1 MKNMDVIVV
10 GELNTDIIL
19 DQIGAFPEIG
29 KEIVARQMAITL
41 GSSSAIF
48 ASNLSSLGAKVA
60 FIGKIGKDHFGE
72 FILHTLQ
79 SKGVDTS
86 NIRQSELLRTG
97 TTLVLNYNEERAMV
111 TYPGA
116 MDDLCLNDIIPT
128 QLARG
133 KHLHFSSFFLQAGLR
148 ENIGNLFQLAKAYG
162 LTTSFDPQWDPAE
175 KWHMKM
181 EEILPFVD
189 VFLPNEKELMNI
201 TGASSLNTAIHSIK
215 DISNIIVVKRGNK
228 GSLSWYNGKLLH
240 KEPFLN
246 KTVVDAIGAG
256 DSLNAGFIFKLIQDA
271 PLEVCQEFGN
281 LTGAIS
287 TTERGGTSA
296 FTDHKKVMKVAKERF
311 GYAE

>member
-1 MKNMDVIVV
+1 MKNIDVIVV

-19 DQIGAFPEIG
+19 DQIGAFPEMG

-72 FILHTLQ
+72 FIIHTLQ

-86 NIRQSELLRTG
+86 SIRQSEVLRTG

-116 MDDLCLNDIIPT
+116 MDELSLNDIIPT
-128 QLARG
+128 QLACA
-133 KHLHFSSFFLQAGLR
+133 KHLHFSSYYLQAGLR
-148 ENIGNLFQLAKAYG
+148 ENIGKLFRLAKAYG

-175 KWHMKM
+175 KWHMNM
-181 EEILPFVD
+181 EDILPFVD
-189 VFLPNEKELMNI
+189 VFLPNEKELLNI
-201 TGASSLNTAIHSIK
+201 TATHSIQEAIDSIK
-215 DISNIIVVKRGNK
+215 HISNIIVVKMGNE
-228 GSLSWYNGKLLH
+228 GSLSWYNGNLLH

-256 DSLNAGFIFKLIQDA
+256 DSFNAGFIFKFIQDA
-271 PLEVCQEFGN
+271 ALEVCQEFGN
-281 LTGAIS
+281 LAGAIS